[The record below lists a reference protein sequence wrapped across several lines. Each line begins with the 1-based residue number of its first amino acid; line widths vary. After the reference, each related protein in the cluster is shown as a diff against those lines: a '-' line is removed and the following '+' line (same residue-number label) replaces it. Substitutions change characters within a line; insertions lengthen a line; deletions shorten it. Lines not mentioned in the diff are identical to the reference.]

1 MSKFKIGDKVMVSCN
16 ISSDVDGVEIGDAS
30 IIENKQIEPFPIFP
44 PYKYGYIITK
54 YIPNRDK
61 DILIMNSEVLEGDYK
76 IDKST
81 GVINFDKK
89 DINKAIK
96 ISYEALLP
104 EQNSLNTPNNSEK
117 DNKSTYYVIAN
128 DEKVVAKVN
137 EEWIAYEIIAKFKN
151 QFDNIVVCKIN

>member
-16 ISSDVDGVEIGDAS
+16 ISSDFDGVEIGDTS
-30 IIENKQIEPFPIFP
+30 IIETKPIEPFPIFP
-44 PYKYGYIITK
+44 PYKYGYIITE

-104 EQNSLNTPNNSEK
+104 EQNNLNTLNNSEK

-128 DEKVVAKVN
+128 DEKVVAKAN
-137 EEWIAYEIIAKFKN
+137 EEWIAYEIMSKFKD

>member
-1 MSKFKIGDKVMVSCN
+1 M
-16 ISSDVDGVEIGDAS
+16 ER
-30 IIENKQIEPFPIFP
+30 IEVIETKSIEPSPKFP
-44 PYKYGYIITK
+44 PHKYKYGYIITK
-54 YIPNRDK
+54 YLPDRDK
-61 DILIMNSEVLEGDYK
+61 DILIMNSEILEGDYK

-89 DINKAIK
+89 DINKAIT

-104 EQNSLNTPNNSEK
+104 EQNNLNTPNNSKK

-137 EEWIAYEIIAKFKN
+137 EEWIAYEIMEKFKER
-151 QFDNIVVCKIN
+151 FDDIKVCKIL

>member
-1 MSKFKIGDKVMVSCN
+1 MKFIDT
-16 ISSDVDGVEIGDAS
+16 
-30 IIENKQIEPFPIFP
+30 IETKDIEPFPIFP
-44 PYKYGYIITK
+44 PYKYGYIITE
-54 YIPNRDK
+54 YIPNKDK
-61 DILIMNSEVLEGDYK
+61 NILIMNSEVLEGDYK

-104 EQNSLNTPNNSEK
+104 EQNNLNTPNNSEK

-137 EEWIAYEIIAKFKN
+137 EEWIAYEIMEKLKER
-151 QFDNIVVCKIN
+151 FDDIKVCKIL